1 MKKSILILL
10 TAFGINTLVAQTNTA
25 TGMQVTQPG
34 IDAPSIV
41 TNKFNTNYPNTSANW
56 TMDNDN
62 YSAQYK
68 DKTTNTGR
76 NIVYDRNGNII
87 HSDIELEYNSYPPNI
102 TNYYKQNYPN
112 EKYGVWSTEDNAG
125 NITYYSKGKST
136 YWFDKDGKY
145 TPNNKAVKSNDKSNP
160 KKTTSK

>member
-76 NIVYDRNGNII
+76 NIV
-87 HSDIELEYNSYPPNI
+87 
-102 TNYYKQNYPN
+102 
-112 EKYGVWSTEDNAG
+112 
-125 NITYYSKGKST
+125 
-136 YWFDKDGKY
+136 
-145 TPNNKAVKSNDKSNP
+145 
-160 KKTTSK
+160 